1 MAGRPMKRLQAR
13 TLAKVRKWLLDEER
27 PLSFVLS
34 ELQLTVKRW
43 EIIVE
48 NDEPLRDILDLLKL
62 KEEEALI
69 AKIKGANQHGVVG
82 AMFAL
87 KSRHGYVDQNKP
99 APPPTAPNVNIQV
112 MIPAPAKSAAEWQS
126 RIIDITPER
135 PALTHEGGDQ

>member
-1 MAGRPMKRLQAR
+1 MKRLQAR
-13 TLAKVRKWLLDEER
+13 TLAKVRKWLLDEEK

-34 ELQLTVKRW
+34 ELQITVRRW

-69 AKIKGANQHGVVG
+69 SKIKGANQHGVVG

-99 APPPTAPNVNIQV
+99 APSPQAPNVNIQV
-112 MIPAPAKSAAEWQS
+112 MLPAQARSAAEWQ
-126 RIIDITPER
+126 RQIIDITPDR
-135 PALTHEGGDQ
+135 PALPNGGNQ

>member
-1 MAGRPMKRLQAR
+1 MKRLQAR
-13 TLAKVRKWLLDEER
+13 TLAKVRTWLLNEEK

-34 ELQLTVKRW
+34 ELQLTVRRW

-48 NDEPLRDILDLLKL
+48 NDEALRDILDLLKL

-69 AKIKGANQHGVVG
+69 AKIKGASQHGVVG

-99 APPPTAPNVNIQV
+99 APPPQGPNVNIMVHLPQQ
-112 MIPAPAKSAAEWQS
+112 AKSAADWQ
-126 RIIDITPER
+126 RQVIDIEPVR
-135 PALTHEGGDQ
+135 PALPNEGER